1 MKLELQTKQ
10 KGMVSIV
17 RNFILNEETSKILY
31 DKLEDN
37 CEKNFE
43 MTITLGQETQM
54 IVMAEIE

>member
-10 KGMVSIV
+10 KGMVSIE

-43 MTITLGQETQM
+43 MTITLGQET
-54 IVMAEIE
+54 